1 MDMHLKKD
9 FGKMNP
15 WKKLFQNS
23 GITGPM
29 FLLLGF
35 YLMSKI
41 KKKNNLDTSENS
53 SENKIITVVKMKL
66 SFRD

>member
-41 KKKNNLDTSENS
+41 KKK
-53 SENKIITVVKMKL
+53 II
-66 SFRD
+66 

>member
-1 MDMHLKKD
+1 
-9 FGKMNP
+9 MNP

-41 KKKNNLDTSENS
+41 KKKNPDTSKNS